1 MPESVSGV
9 DAILDGLRDAT
20 RWTWPTVLH
29 GPPSRDPSK
38 DGRVE
43 MVPLDDAVAAVHAAA
58 DARTQEIVEEI
69 RDGITM
75 IADNEFEEG
84 ANDALES
91 ALGLIARRF
100 PNGGTDA

>member
-9 DAILDGLRDAT
+9 DEPCGCCGGSEACELPARI
-20 RWTWPTVLH
+20 
-29 GPPSRDPSK
+29 K
-38 DGRVE
+38 
-43 MVPLDDAVAAVHAAA
+43 AAVHAAV

-84 ANDALES
+84 ANAALES

-100 PNGGTDA
+100 PNGGTHDA

>member
-9 DAILDGLRDAT
+9 DAILDGL
-20 RWTWPTVLH
+20 H
-29 GPPSRDPSK
+29 GK
-38 DGRVE
+38 AWNDGAVMRPRLV
-43 MVPLDDAVAAVHAAA
+43 VHLPDAVAAVHAAA

>member
-9 DAILDGLRDAT
+9 DAILDGLREKAGKG
-20 RWTWPTVLH
+20 WL
-29 GPPSRDPSK
+29 
-38 DGRVE
+38 
-43 MVPLDDAVAAVHAAA
+43 VPLSNAEAAVHAAA

>member
-1 MPESVSGV
+1 MRRRCAHLTGFLMPESVSGV
-9 DAILDGLRDAT
+9 DAILDGLRERAT
-20 RWTWPTVLH
+20 GW
-29 GPPSRDPSK
+29 SC
-38 DGRVE
+38 
-43 MVPLDDAVAAVHAAA
+43 VPLADAVAAVHAAA

>member
-9 DAILDGLRDAT
+9 DAILDGLRGAAANDFIHQK
-20 RWTWPTVLH
+20 PY
-29 GPPSRDPSK
+29 
-38 DGRVE
+38 
-43 MVPLDDAVAAVHAAA
+43 VPLADAVAAVHAAA

>member
-1 MPESVSGV
+1 MDEI
-9 DAILDGLRDAT
+9 AAGLRKRSFSLAH
-20 RWTWPTVLH
+20 H
-29 GPPSRDPSK
+29 GEHR
-38 DGRVE
+38 RVVFVDSAE
-43 MVPLDDAVAAVHAAA
+43 AAVLAAA

-100 PNGGTDA
+100 PNGGTHK

>member
-1 MPESVSGV
+1 MRRRCAHLTGFLMPESVSTV
-9 DAILDGLRDAT
+9 DAILDGLRERAT
-20 RWTWPTVLH
+20 GW
-29 GPPSRDPSK
+29 SC
-38 DGRVE
+38 
-43 MVPLDDAVAAVHAAA
+43 VPLDDAVAAVHAAA